1 MNQIKKLWPYLLA
14 VIVFA
19 VVACVYMSPVL
30 DGKVIATSDGIQGR
44 AAVQEAVQYHQQ
56 TGDRTWWTGSMFSG
70 MPNYQ
75 IGGGKFTSD
84 LWLKPIKDVLLW
96 GHNNVIAIV
105 LLYCLGFFALLR
117 SMKVDKWLSI
127 VGALAIAFSSYF
139 FIIIGANHHSKTS
152 TLALMSA
159 VVAGFYLIFHGH
171 RKTGICL
178 TMLCTAAGFFP
189 HPQMAY
195 YVCFILAAFW
205 VAELCHVIAAKKS
218 STESSLTTGS
228 HKGWAAFGIST
239 AIFAAAFGIGV
250 GTGTGATFTNLE
262 YAAETMRGGG
272 SDLQKTNDT
281 ENKTKGLD
289 LDYATA
295 WSYGI
300 DECWT
305 FLVPDYMGGSSNYNV
320 GKDSDLYKEMVK
332 QGVPAKS
339 AEQFCQSLPM
349 YWGDQP
355 FTAGPVYM
363 GAIVCLLFV
372 LGLFLVKGPYK
383 WAILAVTLLSVM
395 LSWGHNW
402 MGLTRF
408 FFDYVPMYNKFRAV
422 SSILIIAEITMPL
435 LGFLALKRVV
445 EIKQQALEMSGGVKE
460 IYKSDASVRQVL
472 RSLQYAVAIIAI
484 LLVLCVMM
492 TSGFTGPNDASIFSQ
507 LPEWLSVSIMD
518 ERHNMLISD
527 AWRSCLFAAAGAVV
541 IFLFIYLPKFK
552 GTAALAAVLGVL
564 ILADMWQVD
573 KRYMNDGMFSK
584 GNSYEQAF
592 KMQPWEKMI
601 LDNDKDPNFRVFNIA
616 QNPFNDARTSYRL
629 KSIGGYSA
637 AKLRR
642 YQDLIDEHLSQMH
655 RPVINMLNTKY
666 YITQNQEDGQLYPV
680 QNPDAMGNAWYVDT
694 LVVVN
699 TANEESD
706 ALMQYDL
713 HTTAVL
719 DQQFASLAAAGS
731 QVANGQIIHTADSLA
746 SVRLTSYSPKR
757 VEYDAESAEAGTV
770 VFSEIY
776 YPHGWKATVDGQAVE
791 HYRVNYLLRALNLPA
806 GKHHITFE
814 FLPDSVEKGNW
825 LSMFFVITMFLIIAG
840 CIILGVKSMIGNK
853 RFSNM

>member
-1 MNQIKKLWPYLLA
+1 MKTLKSIWPYLLA

-30 DGKVIATSDGIQGR
+30 DGKIIATSDGTQAR
-44 AAVQEAVQYHQQ
+44 AAMHEAVQYHEE
-56 TGDRTWWTGSMFSG
+56 TGDCSWWTGSMFSG

-75 IGGGKFTSD
+75 IGGGIYASSV
-84 LWLKPIKDVLLW
+84 WMKPIKDVLLW
-96 GHNNVIAIV
+96 GHRNVIAIV

-178 TMLCTAAGFFP
+178 TMLCSAIGFFP

-195 YVCFILAAFW
+195 YVCFILGAFW
-205 VAELCHVIAAKKS
+205 VAELCNAFVSKAWKS
-218 STESSLTTGS
+218 
-228 HKGWAAFGIST
+228 FGIST
-239 AIFAAAFGIGV
+239 MLFAAAFGIGV

-272 SDLQKTNDT
+272 SDLQKDNDV

-305 FLVPDYMGGSSNYNV
+305 FLVPNYMGGSSNYNV
-320 GKDSDLYKEMVK
+320 GKESDLYKEMVR
-332 QGVPAKS
+332 QGVPGKS
-339 AEQFCQSLPM
+339 AEQFCQSLPT

-383 WAILAVTLLSVM
+383 WALLAVTLLSVM

-445 EIKQQALEMSGGVKE
+445 EIKEQALELSGGVAE
-460 IYKSDASVRQVL
+460 FYKKDASVREVL
-472 RSLQYAVAIIAI
+472 RALMYSVIIITA
-484 LLVLCVMM
+484 LLIVCVSM
-492 TSGFTGPNDASIFSQ
+492 TSGYSGPNDASIFSQ
-507 LPEWLSVSIMD
+507 LPEWLSESIVD
-518 ERHNMLISD
+518 ERYNMLVAD
-527 AWRSCLFAAAGAVV
+527 AWRSCLFVAAGSLA
-541 IFLFIYLPKFK
+541 LFGFIVSPKFK
-552 GTAALAAVLGVL
+552 GTAVLAAVLGVL
-564 ILADMWQVD
+564 ILADMWPVD
-573 KRYMNDGMFSK
+573 KRYMNDSMFSK
-584 GNSYEQAF
+584 GNSYEQSF
-592 KMQPWEKMI
+592 KIQPWEKMI
-601 LDNDKDPNFRVFNIA
+601 LENDKDPNFRVFNIA

-666 YITQNQEDGQLYPV
+666 YITQNQEDGQLYPM
-680 QNPDAMGNAWYVDT
+680 QNPEAMGNAWYVDT

-706 ALMQYDL
+706 GLMQYDL

-719 DQQFASLAAAGS
+719 DKQFSELAAAGKTL
-731 QVANGQIIHTADSLA
+731 ANGQIVNASDSLA
-746 SVRLTSYSPKR
+746 SVKLTSYSPKC
-757 VEYDAESAEAGTV
+757 VEYDAQSATDGTI

-776 YPHGWKATVDGQAVE
+776 YPHGWKATIDGKPTD
-791 HYRVNYLLRALNLPA
+791 HFRVNYLLRALNVPA
-806 GKHHITFE
+806 GQHHIRFE
-814 FLPDSVEKGNW
+814 FLPDSVEKGNM
-825 LSMFFVITMFLIIAG
+825 LSMIFVIAMYL
-840 CIILGVKSMIGNK
+840 IILGCVGLGIKELRATK
-853 RFSNM
+853 AV

>member
-1 MNQIKKLWPYLLA
+1 MNYIKKLWPYLLA
-14 VIVFA
+14 FVVFA

-44 AAVQEAVQYHQQ
+44 AAVHEAVQYHEQ

-84 LWLKPIKDVLLW
+84 NWLKPVKDVLLW

-178 TMLCTAAGFFP
+178 TMLCSAAGFFP

-195 YVCFILAAFW
+195 YVCFILGAFW
-205 VAELCHVIAAKKS
+205 VAELCNAIKTKAYKVFAIC
-218 STESSLTTGS
+218 TLT
-228 HKGWAAFGIST
+228 F
-239 AIFAAAFGIGV
+239 AIAFGIGI

-272 SDLQKTNDT
+272 SDLQKSNDT

-305 FLVPDYMGGSSNYNV
+305 FLIPDYMGGSSNYNV
-320 GKDSDLYKEMVK
+320 GKESDLHKMMVK
-332 QGVPAKS
+332 EGVPRQTAD
-339 AEQFCQSLPM
+339 QFCQSLPM

-363 GAIVCLLFV
+363 GVIVCLLFV
-372 LGLFLVKGPYK
+372 LGLLIVKGPYK
-383 WAILAVTLLSVM
+383 WALLAVTLLSVM

-445 EIKQQALEMSGGVKE
+445 EIKQQVLKAANGSAEA
-460 IYKSDASVRQVL
+460 YKANPMLKTLSRQL
-472 RSLQYAVAIIAI
+472 GYANAIIVV
-484 LLVLCVMM
+484 LLLWAAALA
-492 TSGFTGPNDASIFSQ
+492 SGYVGPNDESIFAQ
-507 LPEWLSVSIMD
+507 LPEWLNDAIVAQ
-518 ERHNMLISD
+518 RKAMLSSD
-527 AWRSCLFAAAGAVV
+527 VVRGLCFVLAAAMVLLYYV
-541 IFLFIYLPKFK
+541 RSPKLK
-552 GTAALAAVLGVL
+552 GTAVLSVVMGAL
-564 ILADMWQVD
+564 ILGDMWPVN
-573 KRYMNDGMFSK
+573 KRYMNDSMFSK

-592 KMQPWEKMI
+592 KMQTWEKQI
-601 LDNDKDPNFRVFNIA
+601 LDNDQDPNFRVFNIA
-616 QNPFNDARTSYRL
+616 QNPFNDARTSYRM

-655 RPVINMLNTKY
+655 RPVIDMLNTKY
-666 YITQNQEDGQLYPV
+666 FIV
-680 QNPDAMGNAWYVDT
+680 QDQQSGELVPSYNADAMGNAWYVDT

-706 ALMQYDL
+706 ALMEYDL

-719 DQQFASLAAAGS
+719 DKQFASVAAAN
-731 QVANGQIIHTADSLA
+731 NGQIENSQIVNPADSTA
-746 SVRLTSYSPKR
+746 SVRLTSYSPK
-757 VEYDAESAEAGTV
+757 VLEYEAQSSQPGTI

-776 YPHGWKATVDGQAVE
+776 YPHGWKAKIDGQPAE
-791 HYRVNYLLRALNLPA
+791 HFRVNYLLRALNVPA
-806 GKHHITFE
+806 GQHHITFE

-825 LSMFFVITMFLIIAG
+825 LSMFFVIAMYLIIAVCVVFG
-840 CIILGVKSMIGNK
+840 IKKYVKEAKG
-853 RFSNM
+853 

>member
-1 MNQIKKLWPYLLA
+1 MMKTIKNLWPYLLA
-14 VIVFA
+14 LVVFA

-44 AAVQEAVQYHQQ
+44 AAVHEAVQYHEQ

-84 LWLKPIKDVLLW
+84 NWLKPVKDVLLW

-178 TMLCTAAGFFP
+178 TMLCSAAGFFP

-195 YVCFILAAFW
+195 YVCFILGAFW
-205 VAELCHVIAAKKS
+205 VAELCNAIKTKAYKVFAIC
-218 STESSLTTGS
+218 TLT
-228 HKGWAAFGIST
+228 F
-239 AIFAAAFGIGV
+239 AIAFGIGI

-272 SDLQKTNDT
+272 SDLQKDNDT

-305 FLVPDYMGGSSNYNV
+305 FLIPNYMGGSSNYNV
-320 GKDSDLYKEMVK
+320 GKESDLYKMMVK
-332 QGVPAKS
+332 EGVPRQS
-339 AEQFCQSLPM
+339 ADQFCQSLPM

-363 GAIVCLLFV
+363 GVIVCLLFV
-372 LGLFLVKGPYK
+372 LGLLIVKGPYK
-383 WAILAVTLLSVM
+383 WALLAVTLLSVM

-435 LGFLALKRVV
+435 LGFLALKRLTDAKS
-445 EIKQQALEMSGGVKE
+445 EALVAAMGNADLYKRTADIRRLGLYIALSGGILV
-460 IYKSDASVRQVL
+460 VML
-472 RSLQYAVAIIAI
+472 LIA
-484 LLVLCVMM
+484 LMT
-492 TSGFTGPNDASIFSQ
+492 TSGFSGPGDAALFAQ
-507 LPEWLSVSIMD
+507 LPEWIADGIVAQREAMFS
-518 ERHNMLISD
+518 SD
-527 AWRSCLFAAAGAVV
+527 VWRSMGFIVLATVLLWFYIKSPKINTAV
-541 IFLFIYLPKFK
+541 
-552 GTAALAAVLGVL
+552 LAAVLGVL
-564 ILADMWQVD
+564 VLADMWPVN
-573 KRYMNDGMFSK
+573 KRYMNDSMFSK

-592 KMQPWEKMI
+592 KMQPWEQQI
-601 LDNDKDPNFRVFNIA
+601 LDNDQDPNFRVFNLA
-616 QNPFNDARTSYRL
+616 QNPFNDARTSYRM

-655 RPVINMLNTKY
+655 RPVIDMLNTKY
-666 YITQNQEDGQLYPV
+666 FIMQDPHSGELVPSYNA
-680 QNPDAMGNAWYVDT
+680 DAMGNAWYVDT

-699 TANEESD
+699 TANEESNG
-706 ALMQYDL
+706 LMQYDL

-719 DQQFASLAAAGS
+719 DKQFADLAAKNGS
-731 QVANGQIIHTADSLA
+731 MVNGQIVNTSDSLA
-746 SVRLTSYSPKR
+746 SVKLTSYSPKAL
-757 VEYDAESAEAGTV
+757 EYEAHSSQPGTI

-776 YPHGWKATVDGQAVE
+776 YPHGWKAKIDGQPAE
-791 HYRVNYLLRALNLPA
+791 HFRVNYLLRALNVPA
-806 GKHHITFE
+806 GQHHITFE

-825 LSMFFVITMFLIIAG
+825 LSMFFVIVMYLIIAVCVVFG
-840 CIILGVKSMIGNK
+840 IKKYVKEAKG
-853 RFSNM
+853 